1 MEKEKIDINKQQLEK
16 LDILIEWWI
25 REISYQNEAFN
36 IIDKKSMWLFAIITA
51 SQIFLINGY
60 FLPKS
65 YDIYETKSFL
75 LTTLLILWTII
86 LWFILHN
93 INWKSFEIWPWLDEQ
108 KKKFWSKEKTVF
120 NLKQDSLQLKW
131 HNFFQ
136 KKHQFLAWQS

>member
-60 FLPKS
+60 FLPKVM
-65 YDIYETKSFL
+65 IFM
-75 LTTLLILWTII
+75 
-86 LWFILHN
+86 
-93 INWKSFEIWPWLDEQ
+93 
-108 KKKFWSKEKTVF
+108 
-120 NLKQDSLQLKW
+120 
-131 HNFFQ
+131 
-136 KKHQFLAWQS
+136 